1 MMQNVRINNKGITL
15 LALVITIIILSIIV
29 GISMKYGMD
38 AITYTTFQNTKTNML
53 LIEAKAK
60 EYVENANYKLG
71 IRPQEA
77 TEEMRA
83 AAKEELKGT
92 LLTNLEV
99 LGTRVQDIGISEEDV
114 LAGNVYKLTTE
125 DLEKM
130 SIRGVESNDEKG
142 WYIIL
147 YNITAKIYYTY
158 GVKVGKEIKY
168 ALDDIRDV
176 NVNDQKDVSEKNN
189 VSDQND
195 VNIQKEE

>member
-1 MMQNVRINNKGITL
+1 MMQNVRKNNRGITL

-77 TEEMRA
+77 TEEMKATAR
-83 AAKEELKGT
+83 EELKGT

-99 LGTRVQDIGISEEDV
+99 LGNRVQDIGISEEDV
-114 LAGNVYKLTTE
+114 LKGNVYKLTKE

-130 SIRGVESNDEKG
+130 NIRGVESNDEQG
-142 WYIIL
+142 WYIIV
-147 YNITAKIYYTY
+147 YNIENATAKIYYTY

-168 ALDDIRDV
+168 ALDDIRNV
-176 NVNDQKDVSEKNN
+176 NVND
-189 VSDQND
+189 
-195 VNIQKEE
+195 